1 MKVCSKCGSKK
12 MTPNTHIIKTIVSDI
27 NAHNSCLNRENTT
40 YENVAD
46 IKNNCRVAI
55 FADPLLVSNNGK

>member
-1 MKVCSKCGSKK
+1 M
-12 MTPNTHIIKTIVSDI
+12 KTIVSDI

-55 FADPLLVSNNGK
+55 FAYPVLVSNNGK